1 MKEGISIMIGVLI
14 FCAVM
19 YGSYWVVKTCSYKL
33 FYEDMIQETIVE
45 MVKPK
50 YLKVIE

>member
-1 MKEGISIMIGVLI
+1 MNKIVGGILGIII
-14 FCAVM
+14 FCLVT

-33 FYEDMIQETIVE
+33 FYEDMVQETIVE

-50 YLKVIE
+50 CLG